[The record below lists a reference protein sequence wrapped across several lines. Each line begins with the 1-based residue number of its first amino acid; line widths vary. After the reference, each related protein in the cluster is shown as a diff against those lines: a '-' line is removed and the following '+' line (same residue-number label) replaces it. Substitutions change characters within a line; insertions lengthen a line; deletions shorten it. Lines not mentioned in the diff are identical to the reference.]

1 MGLMLKRRLKDAD
14 LPPIFSPH
22 RFRVLAVTDLL
33 FQDVPPEDVQKLA
46 GHANPKPRR
55 SMNVGAGG

>member
-1 MGLMLKRRLKDAD
+1 MFKRRLKDAD

-22 RFRVLAVTDLL
+22 SFRVLVVIDLC
-33 FQDVPPEDVQKLA
+33 FQDVPPEGVQKLV

-55 SMNVGAGG
+55 AMTAGAGG